1 MIIRKMK
8 DADTAAVAALEKECF
23 SEPWSETELKKS
35 MQQKNYLFFV
45 AEEKNQVLGYIGMYQ
60 ILEEGDITNVAVTS
74 SARNRGIG
82 GRLLQTLMKDCLFLG
97 VTCITLEVR
106 ESNQSAIHL
115 YQKHG
120 FSIEG
125 VRKNYYSQPTENGL
139 IMWNYDIAG
148 TATNY
153 H

>member
-35 MQQKNYLFFV
+35 MQQSNYCFFV
-45 AEEKNQVLGYIGMYQ
+45 AEEENQVLGYLGMYQ
-60 ILEEGDITNVAVTS
+60 ILDEGDITNVAVTS

-82 GRLLQTLMKDCLFLG
+82 AHLLQTLMKNCLSLG

-125 VRKNYYSQPTENGL
+125 VRKNYYSQPTENAL